1 MPAPLRIA
9 LVHPHALPARD
20 DVSRHVA
27 AEAAALAARGHRVTV
42 LSPAGDREAVARGRE
57 LLTAAAAGDPD
68 ALSAAPGEVLD
79 VALGRGLPA
88 GPGRR
93 VGEPFDLAGALE
105 TALTR
110 APFDVVHL
118 HEPLAPSPALAALR
132 HAPGVTAVTFHRAEP
147 LVGVAFLRPL
157 VDRALARAGIRIA
170 TTATGRE
177 ALSQMLPGEY
187 RVIAPGV
194 EAPPAGAVAGG
205 TGLVIVARGRDRVA
219 ARFALS
225 MLRGIDLDAVGPV
238 TLIGAAEAPW
248 RTRAAVPKALRGRVE
263 VVPDPGPA
271 GRMRLLVD
279 AGIAVVAGPDE
290 AAGPA
295 LREALAA
302 GCAVLGP
309 RSPAADDAIE
319 HGVDGLVLPPFAR
332 EAWRAAIDELVADPP
347 RRRALAEAAR
357 AAPRRGWDD
366 AAAELEAAYR
376 DALAARADQ
385 DAAPRVAADLRVRT
399 GPGLT
404 PERLIA
410 ACRSRGIAVVG
421 IAGPGGV
428 ADARAV
434 AALAPPGLTVVAG
447 QEITTSEGV
456 LVGLFLTRDVPPGM
470 SPEAT
475 ATAIREQGGVVLVP
489 HPDAAAAPPPPEAL
503 RRIAADIDL
512 HEVLTGHGE
521 APADAGLMQRMGLR
535 VVAASGADRPE
546 DVGAAVTE
554 VRPFR
559 GPADLLDALSDARLV
574 RAERRRRS
582 REPRTRRRRNRSHES

>member
-1 MPAPLRIA
+1 MSAPLRIA

-20 DVSRHVA
+20 DVARHVA
-27 AEAAALAARGHRVTV
+27 AEAAGLAARGHRVTV
-42 LSPAGDREAVARGRE
+42 LSPAGDREAVARGRA
-57 LLTAAAAGDPD
+57 LLTAAAAGDPE
-68 ALSAAPGEVLD
+68 ALAAAPGAVLD

-132 HAPGVTAVTFHRAEP
+132 HAPGITAVTFHRAEP

-170 TTATGRE
+170 TTTTGRE

-194 EAPPAGAVAGG
+194 EEPPADAVAGG
-205 TGLVIVARGRDRVA
+205 AGLVIVARGRDRVA

-225 MLRGIDLDAVGPV
+225 MLRGLDLDAVGAV

-248 RTRAAVPKALRGRVE
+248 RTRAAVPKGLRGRVE

-271 GRMRLLVD
+271 ARVRLMAD
-279 AGIAVVAGPDE
+279 AGIAIVAGPDE

-302 GCAVLGP
+302 GCAVLAP

-332 EAWRAAIDELVADPP
+332 EAWSAAIGDLLADP
-347 RRRALAEAAR
+347 RRRRSLAEAAR
-357 AAPRRGWDD
+357 ALPRRTWDD
-366 AAAELEAAYR
+366 AAAELEAAYAE
-376 DALAARADQ
+376 ALAARAEPG
-385 DAAPRVAADLRVRT
+385 AAPRVTADLRVRP
-399 GPGLT
+399 GPALT
-404 PERLIA
+404 PARLVD
-410 ACRSRGIAVVG
+410 ACRARGIAVVG
-421 IAGPGGV
+421 VAGPGGV

-434 AALAPPGLTVVAG
+434 AALATPGLTVVPG
-447 QEITTSEGV
+447 QEVPTSEGV
-456 LVGLFLTRDVPPGM
+456 LVGLFLAHDVPPGM
-470 SPEAT
+470 SPEETVA
-475 ATAIREQGGVVLVP
+475 AIREQGGLVLVP
-489 HPDAAAAPPPPEAL
+489 HPDAVAAPPPETL
-503 RRIAADIDL
+503 RRIAAHVDL
-512 HEVLTGHGE
+512 HEVLTGAGE
-521 APADAGLMQRMGLR
+521 PPADPGLMRRMGLR
-535 VVAASGADRPE
+535 VVGTSGAERPGE
-546 DVGAAVTE
+546 VGAAVTE
-554 VRPFR
+554 LRGFT
-559 GPADLLDALSDARLV
+559 GPADLLEALSDARLT
-574 RAERRRRS
+574 RAERRRRP
-582 REPRTRRRRNRSHES
+582 REPRARGRRNRSHES